1 MREKINKINEEKQAL
16 NQEINE
22 IKQQLQNN
30 NILIDDLNV
39 KKFLLIMNFVMQ

>member
-39 KKFLLIMNFVMQ
+39 KKFLLIMNFVM